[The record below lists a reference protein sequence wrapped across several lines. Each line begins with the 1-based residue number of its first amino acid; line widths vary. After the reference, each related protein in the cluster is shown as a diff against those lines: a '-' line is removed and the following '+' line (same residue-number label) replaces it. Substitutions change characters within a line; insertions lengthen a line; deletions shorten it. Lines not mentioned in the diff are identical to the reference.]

1 MRGYVESKELAEMNI
16 SDIFWKCIKLMI
28 ENKEEEAERIAKNAG
43 GVLGSIAA
51 EYASAA
57 KSTYLVD
64 MSANRLAYLSLKL
77 FFKAGMKDAF
87 GNFLR
92 TGNGSASVVAGMDRA
107 IKEHPD
113 AVEWLR
119 EGMKENTGAVLA
131 VLSKINDEGIE
142 EKFKKELIEI
152 ANEEID
158 DIQYMAL
165 EALKNIAKK
174 DEEVQKVFI
183 ALIDDWDEK
192 VRMLSAEAMQNV
204 KNEFLGKQAKKALKE
219 ESNKYIV
226 NLLQKIIKYNE
237 GKEWKK

>member
-1 MRGYVESKELAEMNI
+1 MRKYIESGELAERNI

-28 ENKEEEAERIAKNAG
+28 ENKEEEAERVAKNTG
-43 GVLGSIAA
+43 GMLGSVAA
-51 EYASAA
+51 DYASAPKRA
-57 KSTYLVD
+57 YLVD

-87 GNFLR
+87 ENFLR
-92 TGNGSASVVAGMDRA
+92 TGNRSASIIAGMDRA

-119 EGMKENTGAVLA
+119 EIMKENSEAVLA
-131 VLSKINDEGIE
+131 VLSKINDEGVE

-152 ANEEID
+152 AKEEID
-158 DIQYMAL
+158 DVQYMAL
-165 EALKNIAKK
+165 EALKNIEKK

-192 VRMLSAEAMQNV
+192 VRMLSAEALQNV
-204 KNEFLGKQAKKALKE
+204 KNEFLGNQAKKALKE

-226 NLLQKIIKYNE
+226 NLLQKIIEYNE
-237 GKEWKK
+237 GKE